1 MEDQKQISRPEI
13 AKLKFALL
21 RTWQILR
28 DILRG
33 YFAGQPSDDSRP
45 RKGCC

>member
-1 MEDQKQISRPEI
+1 MEVQEHISRLEI
-13 AKLKFALL
+13 ARLKFALL

-28 DILRG
+28 AVLRG
-33 YFAGQPSDDSRP
+33 YFAGQPTDDTRP